1 MMDKDA
7 YIARYKKEIPL
18 FQAWGEYVTNT
29 IVQSLIDDGIDI
41 SKFLEIDPKPRT
53 KEVESLIAKAFF
65 RNKNYNDPYKDITD
79 KVGTRFVVLEISGIE
94 KIERIIESNKTWHSS
109 RDVDFE
115 DLRRQKPTLFEYQS
129 VHYIVRNISAVVYN
143 DICIPADTP
152 CEIQIRTLL
161 QHAYAELSHN
171 TVYKSDTVIDPL
183 IMRKFAQSMALI
195 ETTDNLFKEVSECM
209 RKDNDLYSA
218 IINKAMEYNIF
229 PNASDKL
236 MSAIFDCYKKFAKEN
251 SITVEQVTE
260 FINRKRYLVERVKQ
274 NASKSVLYN
283 QPIVFFLFFLASEH
297 QSTLIGEWKFDQSFL
312 APIFS
317 DLGISY
323 SE

>member
-1 MMDKDA
+1 MMDKDV

-129 VHYIVRNISAVVYN
+129 VH
-143 DICIPADTP
+143 
-152 CEIQIRTLL
+152 
-161 QHAYAELSHN
+161 
-171 TVYKSDTVIDPL
+171 
-183 IMRKFAQSMALI
+183 
-195 ETTDNLFKEVSECM
+195 
-209 RKDNDLYSA
+209 
-218 IINKAMEYNIF
+218 
-229 PNASDKL
+229 
-236 MSAIFDCYKKFAKEN
+236 
-251 SITVEQVTE
+251 
-260 FINRKRYLVERVKQ
+260 
-274 NASKSVLYN
+274 
-283 QPIVFFLFFLASEH
+283 
-297 QSTLIGEWKFDQSFL
+297 
-312 APIFS
+312 
-317 DLGISY
+317 
-323 SE
+323 